1 MRDFNDAS
9 LRGDMGFDGKKSE
22 FHEGWMHDDDHQEHF
37 TSVGLQCPYHEENGF
52 HVHGILKKQSS

>member
-37 TSVGLQCPYHEENGF
+37 TSVGLQYPVHEECAR
-52 HVHGILKKQSS
+52 